1 MYRTV
6 LFDLDGTLTDS
17 SEGITK
23 SIRYA
28 FEHFGIA
35 VASLEELRVYIGPP
49 LRTEFM
55 ARLGVD
61 EERSAQLYAKFRER
75 YSVTGWKENRP
86 YPGIPQML
94 ARLKE
99 AGLKL
104 AVATSKPEP
113 TARRALDYFDLAR
126 YFGVICGAGADG
138 KDGEKWQIVGRA
150 LRELGAEGA
159 EKAQAV
165 MVGDRD
171 LDIFGGHKNGIDAIG
186 LNVGFGSRQ
195 ELKEAGA
202 VYVAESAGELAD
214 YLLSG
219 QETGGCLAPGE

>member
-1 MYRTV
+1 MYRAI

-23 SIRYA
+23 SICYA
-28 FEHFGIA
+28 FEHFGIE
-35 VASLEELRVYIGPP
+35 VASLDELRVYIGPP
-49 LRTEFM
+49 LRPEFM

-99 AGLKL
+99 AGCRL

-113 TARRALDYFDLAR
+113 TARRVLEYFGLAHYFD
-126 YFGVICGAGADG
+126 VICGAGADG
-138 KDGEKWQIVGRA
+138 RDGEKWQIVSRA
-150 LRELGAEGA
+150 LKELGAEGR
-159 EKAQAV
+159 EKELAV

-171 LDIFGGHKNGIDAIG
+171 LDIFGGRKNGIDAIG

-195 ELKEAGA
+195 ELEEAGA

-219 QETGGCLAPGE
+219 E

>member
-1 MYRTV
+1 MYRTI

-28 FEHFGIA
+28 FEHFGIE
-35 VASLEELRVYIGPP
+35 VTSLEELRVYIGPP

-55 ARLGVD
+55 KRLGVD

-75 YSVTGWKENRP
+75 YTVTGWKENRP
-86 YPGIPQML
+86 YPGIPETL

-99 AGLKL
+99 AGYRL
-104 AVATSKPEP
+104 AVATSKPES
-113 TARRALDYFDLAR
+113 TARRVLEYFDLTQ
-126 YFGVICGAGADG
+126 YFDVICGAGADG
-138 KDGEKWQIVGRA
+138 KDGEKWQIVSRA
-150 LRELGAEGA
+150 LKEMDAEGTK
-159 EKAQAV
+159 KAQAV

-171 LDIFGGHKNGIDAIG
+171 LDILGGRKNGIDAIG
-186 LNVGFGSRQ
+186 LNIGFGSRR
-195 ELKEAGA
+195 ELEEAGA
-202 VYVAESAGELAD
+202 VYVAESAEELAD

-219 QETGGCLAPGE
+219 A